1 MPHITALALTTPSW
15 VAQVRGTVTVTDAE
29 CRCGRS
35 HFSRPSQVR
44 ISWEMVSTPS
54 SYVTSSGSPVT
65 LATSTEGVPS
75 VASTA
80 TDPPMSLTRSPVTS
94 SKSRLV
100 GASMVQCAIPPVLP
114 VRYPSLLTIYLIL
127 ISHPRKVKTYRERN
141 PPRPPGPPRQRSHA
155 HLPAPISTRAN

>member
-1 MPHITALALTTPSW
+1 VIPPETLLTDALALMPHITALALTTPSW

-44 ISWEMVSTPS
+44 FSWEMVSTPS

-80 TDPPMSLTRSPVTS
+80 TDPPMSLTRRSVTP
-94 SKSRLV
+94 SKFRLV
-100 GASMVQCAIPPVLP
+100 GASMVQCAIS
-114 VRYPSLLTIYLIL
+114 PSFPYA
-127 ISHPRKVKTYRERN
+127 HPR
-141 PPRPPGPPRQRSHA
+141 Q
-155 HLPAPISTRAN
+155 L